1 MKVEPT
7 SSSTKDS
14 ESVKYG
20 SPPFEPTEEQRRIIG
35 YSQHHVRVAA
45 GAGTGKTTTIVE
57 RLGKFV
63 ADGIQPTRALGITFT
78 VKASDELR
86 SKLRQRVG
94 STEGSQEVEVSTYHG
109 FAASILDEFGAFVGY
124 DAGALL
130 LDDGHR
136 SELARIVLRD
146 TKTNLDLTSMRE
158 RVADLLSLD
167 DGLARHLRDPSD
179 LASLAPP
186 GAAQDPQSIWHKR
199 TDLLTV
205 VAGYRAEKDRLGLIE
220 FTDLISKAVTLVT
233 SHPDIASDL
242 AARYDVVLLDEY
254 QDTDPAQR
262 LLLTSIFGP
271 HASVTA
277 VGDTDQTI
285 YEWRGAS
292 LDNFYAFPTHFPRAD
307 GAPTETLPLS
317 LNRRSDRA
325 ILGLANA
332 IREVL
337 PTLPESAPLVPRS
350 EAQDG
355 TVRAGWF
362 RSERDE
368 AWWIAQDIVAQHE
381 QGAPWSSIAV
391 LVRKRAWIP
400 LLVAALRDHDIP
412 TSVSDPGTL
421 LSVPEFADVLAWLQ
435 IVSDPDEETALLRVL
450 MGGQYRLGIADL
462 NALRLHAKKLDA
474 ATIMG
479 AILDWE
485 AIPPLATS
493 TQAALNR
500 FAGVHSGLVQ
510 FAQANTVAATIN
522 TIINTIGFWD
532 EAAALRPGEATTARL
547 NIARFLSVAHG
558 WRPIEGQPTVR
569 RFLRYIDAL
578 NESGRDE
585 ALTPPIRTVADA
597 VELTT
602 IHGAKGLEWNSVYLP
617 GLQVG
622 DFPMNTR
629 KYDDPDVHA
638 TVVPYELRLDSES
651 LSEFA
656 HASGKDRKELLKR
669 RDYHTEYRLAYVA
682 VTRAKHALTMT
693 GHAWQDSVSKP
704 KSPSEFLLIATES
717 QGASIVEWV
726 EDPGVKPPHLA
737 FDNATIE
744 PDPLFKDGVGAALR
758 AAIADEGYIKASF
771 PELVDSVADRV
782 GQLELE
788 IADLGTPRVDPVPR
802 PFSTS
807 VTNLVALAECPLKFK
822 WIHYDKLP
830 RRPSAAAV
838 QGTEFHRRVELHNL
852 GIIALDDVSTGG
864 YDGVEG
870 VDSVSGEDTPSETGR
885 TAVPPGPHDADAWTV
900 FERSRFAATMAR
912 FAEVPFEV
920 AAGPGSVRGKIDAI
934 YEDAEG
940 TWEIVD
946 YKSGRANTTD
956 ARRVQLEAYAV
967 AAADGAFS
975 STTPPK
981 MRVSFAYFGGGEL
994 TEVTEDV
1001 DDEWLSSARR
1011 NISFLVEKGAGGPW
1025 DATPSPACGHC
1036 DFRVHCEPG
1045 KTWLAARR

>member
-1 MKVEPT
+1 MKIEPT
-7 SSSTKDS
+7 IPGVEKS
-14 ESVKYG
+14 EPVIAT
-20 SPPFEPTEEQRRIIG
+20 PLPFKPTEEQQRIIG
-35 YSQHHVRVAA
+35 YSRHHVRVAA

-86 SKLRQRVG
+86 SKLRERIG
-94 STEGSQEVEVSTYHG
+94 SSDGAEEVEVSTYHG
-109 FAASILDEFGAFVGY
+109 FAASILDEYGAFIGY

-136 SELARIVLRD
+136 SELGRIVLRD

-158 RVADLLSLD
+158 RVNDLLSLD

-186 GAAQDPQSIWHKR
+186 GAAQDPTSIWHKR
-199 TDLLTV
+199 MDLLSV
-205 VAGYRAEKDRLGLIE
+205 VAGYRVEKDRLRLIE
-220 FTDLISKAVTLVT
+220 FSDLISKAVTLVT

-307 GAPTETLPLS
+307 GLPTETLPLS
-317 LNRRSDRA
+317 LNRRSDRT
-325 ILGLANA
+325 ILDLANT

-337 PTLPESAPLVPRS
+337 PTLPESAPLVPRD

-368 AWWIAQDIVAQHE
+368 AWWIAQDIVAQHQ
-381 QGAPWSSIAV
+381 QGMPWSDIAV

-412 TSVSDPGTL
+412 TSVNDPGTL
-421 LSVPEFADVLAWLQ
+421 LSVPEVADVLAWLR

-450 MGGQYRLGIADL
+450 MGGQYRLGVADL
-462 NALRLHAKKLDA
+462 NALRMHAKKLDA

-479 AILDWE
+479 AIVDRA
-485 AIPPLATS
+485 AIPTLDTS
-493 TQAALNR
+493 AQAALSR
-500 FAGVHSGLVQ
+500 FGDVHTGLVQ

-522 TIINTIGFWD
+522 SIINTIGFWD

-656 HASGKDRKELLKR
+656 HASGNDRRAKLKK
-669 RDYHTEYRLAYVA
+669 RDYHSEYRLAYVA

-704 KSPSEFLLIATES
+704 KNPSEFLTIAKDLPST
-717 QGASIVEWV
+717 SIIEWT
-726 EDPGVKPPHLA
+726 EDPGVKPPLIS
-737 FDNATIE
+737 FDNVTIE
-744 PDPLFKDGVGAALR
+744 PDPLFKDSVGAALR
-758 AAIADEGYIKASF
+758 AAITDKEYIPTSF
-771 PELVDSVADRV
+771 PELVEAVADRV

-788 IADLGTPRVDPVPR
+788 IADLGDPHVDPTPR

-838 QGTEFHRRVELHNL
+838 QGTQFHRRVELHNL
-852 GIIALDDVSTGG
+852 GIIALDDVSTAG
-864 YDGVEG
+864 YDGVDG
-870 VDSVSGEDTPSETGR
+870 VDSVANDDSPGGTERTTGSAGLPET
-885 TAVPPGPHDADAWTV
+885 DAWTV
-900 FERSRFAATMAR
+900 FEGSRFASTMAR

-940 TWEIVD
+940 AWEIVD
-946 YKSGRANTTD
+946 YKSGRANSTE

-981 MRVSFAYFGGGEL
+981 MRVSFAYFGGGQL

-1001 DDEWLSSARR
+1001 DDEWLASARS
-1011 NISFLVEKGAGGPW
+1011 NISFLVEKGAEGPW
-1025 DATPSPACGHC
+1025 DATPSSACIHC